1 MLAVAA
7 APRLYA
13 WDDRLH
19 GTPMGSVSVDYSTGL
34 ASESVNTPAAAF
46 DGKYNTYYASYDRS
60 NTWVG
65 LDLGRKCVI
74 TGVGYASRAG
84 RADRLQLGIFE
95 GSNSPDF
102 LDAVPLYII
111 KDKPSD
117 NVLVNDSVHVSRAF
131 RYVRYVGPNN
141 ARCNI
146 AEVCFYGHKGEGND
160 SLFYTPTNLPLLT
173 IHTVNCQG
181 INDRV
186 TYIRGYINVISGGG
200 TGILSDSLN
209 IRGRGNAT
217 WGLPKKPYKI
227 KLDHKAHM
235 LGMPAKDKKWV
246 LLSNYSDKTLIRN
259 LLAFRVSELIGL
271 SYTPAGRLADVM
283 LNGEYIGNY
292 QICDQVE
299 VGKHR
304 VDITKMTLDDNTG
317 DALTGGYLVEIDSY
331 ADREKSK
338 FTTSDFS
345 LPVSIKYPDEDD
357 ITPAQSKYIA
367 QTFGTM
373 VRRVNSSFYNNPVY
387 GFRRYLDE
395 DSFLRNFM
403 VNEVAANS
411 DALWSVRMYK
421 ERDSLRFYTGPVWD
435 FDLGF
440 ENDSR
445 VHPVSQYSDFVSFTP
460 NATTAGN
467 MRGFTQR
474 IINVSADRMKYLWSH
489 ARYDLGLTV
498 DTLEAYIDSLADYID
513 ESQKLNFIRWPIL
526 STPVLVNYQA
536 LGSYTAELG
545 TVRDFIRWRIPWLDE
560 KIGLIP
566 VGIGDV
572 RSAVKASAWAV
583 SGGVSLSGL
592 TRGDAIEVFTP
603 DGMSVTRAEATGGE
617 QTIALPAGIYIIKA
631 GSGKNIIRSKIDV
644 R

>member
-1 MLAVAA
+1 
-7 APRLYA
+7 
-13 WDDRLH
+13 
-19 GTPMGSVSVDYSTGL
+19 
-34 ASESVNTPAAAF
+34 
-46 DGKYNTYYASYDRS
+46 
-60 NTWVG
+60 
-65 LDLGRKCVI
+65 
-74 TGVGYASRAG
+74 
-84 RADRLQLGIFE
+84 
-95 GSNSPDF
+95 
-102 LDAVPLYII
+102 
-111 KDKPSD
+111 
-117 NVLVNDSVHVSRAF
+117 
-131 RYVRYVGPNN
+131 
-141 ARCNI
+141 
-146 AEVCFYGHKGEGND
+146 
-160 SLFYTPTNLPLLT
+160 
-173 IHTVNCQG
+173 
-181 INDRV
+181 
-186 TYIRGYINVISGGG
+186 
-200 TGILSDSLN
+200 
-209 IRGRGNAT
+209 
-217 WGLPKKPYKI
+217 
-227 KLDHKAHM
+227 
-235 LGMPAKDKKWV
+235 
-246 LLSNYSDKTLIRN
+246 
-259 LLAFRVSELIGL
+259 
-271 SYTPAGRLADVM
+271 
-283 LNGEYIGNY
+283 
-292 QICDQVE
+292 
-299 VGKHR
+299 
-304 VDITKMTLDDNTG
+304 
-317 DALTGGYLVEIDSY
+317 
-331 ADREKSK
+331 
-338 FTTSDFS
+338 
-345 LPVSIKYPDEDD
+345 
-357 ITPAQSKYIA
+357 
-367 QTFGTM
+367 
-373 VRRVNSSFYNNPVY
+373 
-387 GFRRYLDE
+387 
-395 DSFLRNFM
+395 
-403 VNEVAANS
+403 
-411 DALWSVRMYK
+411 MYK

-583 SGGVSLSGL
+583 SGGVSLGGL
-592 TRGDAIEVFTP
+592 TRGDEIEVFTP